1 MPTQGTFRSSPW
13 ALTWPTKSTNTN
25 PLVVWFHQ
33 SEKLKMNAE
42 HQAFLLTHQ
51 TSVRSLRKRLEEITK
66 GGMMMMMMMMTEVV
80 KIDTFLLTHSSNWG
94 LDRNPDWEGTSYV
107 YMFNVTSM
115 LLDICFIYLC
125 VHRNVHNDNQIRI
138 VQLLPSSTFWNY
150 FESWWKKK
158 ERRVLPVILCN
169 SSPLHVT
176 RLHGW
181 SDWLLEDEGC
191 SDKLIIS
198 SPKD

>member
-66 GGMMMMMMMMTEVV
+66 GGMMMMMMMTEVV

-150 FESWWKKK
+150 FESWWEKKRK
-158 ERRVLPVILCN
+158 KSTSCN
-169 SSPLHVT
+169 SLQ
-176 RLHGW
+176 
-181 SDWLLEDEGC
+181 
-191 SDKLIIS
+191 
-198 SPKD
+198 